1 MLREVLTESGWVR
14 GIPAADPRVT
24 AFKGIPFAAP
34 ATGPNRWRAPQPA
47 EPWKGVRDCFEFG
60 PIAMQEIPGGN
71 PDDIYTREWHVD
83 SKVPMSED
91 CLQLNIWT
99 NASGPEDK
107 LPVLIWIYGG
117 GLMVGYPSEMEMDGE
132 RIARRGVILVSVNY
146 RVNVFGFLAHPE
158 ITAEAPGAP
167 ANFGHLDQQA
177 GIAWVKRNIAAFGG
191 DPDNITIFGQ
201 SAGGGSCEIQLCSP
215 QNKGLFQRAILHS
228 GGGLLPPSSLS
239 LRLSEAEAQG
249 VKLFEKLGVKTLAEA
264 RQLDAQTVWDVAV
277 GQGGFKWGSV
287 IGDPFLPDI
296 PADIILRGEENEAD
310 LIIGNTGD
318 EFLFRPEVDSF
329 QALEEYAK
337 RKFPGIAEEYLSV
350 AGCCAITLE
359 QMKQNATYNNFE
371 MGNVLWLDHNARHP
385 KHKMYF
391 YRFDPEIPGWDDPGA
406 FHSSDLWFAFESL
419 AKCWRPFT
427 GKHYDLARQMCNYWT
442 NFARTGDPN
451 GSDADGSP
459 METWEPYT
467 AENKKVMFFGDKP
480 ELQAASES
488 DFFRLLQHACED
500 GRIPYRALNAFDAEK
515 EFGTG
520 LMDL

>member
-1 MLREVLTESGWVR
+1 MLRKVLTESGWVQ

-34 ATGPNRWRAPQPA
+34 PVGENRWRAPQPA
-47 EPWKGVRDCFEFG
+47 APWEGVRKCYEFG
-60 PIAMQEIPGGN
+60 PIAMQEIPGNN

-83 SKVPMSED
+83 SNVPMSED

-99 NASGPEDK
+99 NATSPDDK

-158 ITAEAPGAP
+158 ITAEAPDAP

-177 GIAWVKRNIAAFGG
+177 GIQWVKRNIAAFGG
-191 DPDNITIFGQ
+191 DPENITIFGQ

-239 LRLSEAEAQG
+239 LHLPEAEEQG
-249 VKLFEKLGVKTLAEA
+249 KKLFEKLGVKSLEEA
-264 RQLDAQTVWDVAV
+264 RKVDAQKIWDVAV
-277 GQGGFKWGSV
+277 GQGGFNWGSV
-287 IGDPFLPDI
+287 IGDSFLPDT
-296 PADIILRGEENEAD
+296 PANIILRGEENDAD

-318 EFLFRPEVDSF
+318 EFLFSPVVDSVE
-329 QALEEYAK
+329 ALEAYVR
-337 RKFPGIAEEYLSV
+337 RKFPNCADEYLKIAKKDAES
-350 AGCCAITLE
+350 IE
-359 QMKQNATYNNFE
+359 DMRRNATYNNFE
-371 MGNVLWLDHNARHP
+371 MGNMLWLDHNARNP

-427 GKHYDLARQMCNYWT
+427 GKHFDLARQMCNYWT

-451 GSDADGSP
+451 GNDADGTP
-459 METWEPYT
+459 MENWETYS
-467 AENKKVMFFGDKP
+467 AENRKVMFFGDRP
-480 ELQAASES
+480 ELQAVAHS
-488 DFFRLLQHACED
+488 DFFDFLQHGCES
-500 GRIPYRALNAFDAEK
+500 GAIPFRTLNGFDAEK
-515 EFGTG
+515 EF
-520 LMDL
+520 

>member
-1 MLREVLTESGWVR
+1 MLRVVKTESGLVR

-34 ATGPNRWRAPQPA
+34 PVGEYRWRAPQPPR
-47 EPWKGVRDCFEFG
+47 PWEGVRDCFEFG
-60 PIAMQEIPGGN
+60 PIAMQEIPGGD

-83 SKVPMSED
+83 SQVPMSED

-99 NASGPEDK
+99 NARSAEDR
-107 LPVLIWIYGG
+107 LPVMVWLYGG

-158 ITAEAPGAP
+158 ITAEDPAAP

-191 DPDNITIFGQ
+191 DPENITIFGQ
-201 SAGGGSCEIQLCSP
+201 SAGGGSCEVQLCSP
-215 QNKGLFQRAILHS
+215 QNKGLFRRAILHS
-228 GGGLLPPSSLS
+228 SGGLLPLSSLS
-239 LRLSEAEAQG
+239 LDLKEAEAQG
-249 VKLFEKLGVKTLAEA
+249 VRLFEKLGVRTLAEA
-264 RQLDAQTVWDVAV
+264 RALDAQTVWDKAV

-287 IGDPFLPDI
+287 LGDPFLPDA
-296 PADIILRGEENEAD
+296 PANIILRGEENEAD

-329 QALEEYAK
+329 PALEEYAR
-337 RKFPGIAEEYLSV
+337 RKYPAIAEEYLSLV
-350 AGCCAITLE
+350 CGCAITLE
-359 QMKQNATYNNFE
+359 QVKQNATYNNFE

-385 KHKMYF
+385 KHRMYF

-406 FHSSDLWFAFESL
+406 FHSSDLWFAFETL

-427 GKHYDLARQMCNYWT
+427 GKHYDLARQICNYWT
-442 NFARTGDPN
+442 NFARSGDPN
-451 GSDADGSP
+451 GPDADGTP
-459 METWEPYT
+459 MEPWEPY
-467 AENKKVMFFGDKP
+467 AAGNEKVMFFGDAP
-480 ELQAASES
+480 ALIPAEESE
-488 DFFRLLQHACED
+488 FFRLLQRACQE